1 MARRETR
8 RDAEAFL
15 ARLEGRS
22 SAERQRLTAEHRAF
36 MNGTRDSDAD
46 FGDAAPSLDQ
56 GTGANSLAA
65 EAKEANKAQAKA
77 KKANKAQ
84 AKAKAA
90 GKKKA
95 AKAAAADQEKPT
107 GKKKTTKRQAA
118 AAAKEVKKSKEAKAV
133 ARAGAKAAKRSA
145 AKEVGRVRVVEV
157 EKTGAAAREHAL
169 ALLQQKQRATGKRKA
184 SPSSGPT
191 KKKKKKST
199 SPLAPDQE
207 DDGDADDERV
217 VSLTP
222 VERAPPL
229 PASLPTTTSS
239 TPAEAPTA
247 ASGSTPAPADHS
259 TADDSAAQMEQSVA
273 DDQAPSAP
281 ERSRAARTL
290 SSALHDAASSI
301 TTPAAPTGASTA
313 ELESANVEGLD
324 SDMEGEGADSE
335 EWYIETGSVADA
347 ASEAARS
354 RQDQVGAVE
363 DWSSGED
370 DSDGLDGEAF
380 IARESRK
387 LARNLAKERLKEA
400 VGKLPRDWKTTT
412 KQWCTLTKDEMLVL
426 AQDEDA
432 LKKMRVDGWDFGK
445 YC

>member
-1 MARRETR
+1 MA
-8 RDAEAFL
+8 
-15 ARLEGRS
+15 S
-22 SAERQRLTAEHRAF
+22 
-36 MNGTRDSDAD
+36 
-46 FGDAAPSLDQ
+46 
-56 GTGANSLAA
+56 SLAA

-77 KKANKAQ
+77 K
-84 AKAKAA
+84 
-90 GKKKA
+90 GKKKK
-95 AKAAAADQEKPT
+95 AKAAAADQGQEKPT

-145 AKEVGRVRVVEV
+145 AKEVGRVRVVEA

-169 ALLQQKQRATGKRKA
+169 ALLQQKQRSTGKRKA

-217 VSLTP
+217 ASLTP

-259 TADDSAAQMEQSVA
+259 TADEAQHQRSNRWRMTKHHQLQSVL
-273 DDQAPSAP
+273 
-281 ERSRAARTL
+281 ELHGITL

-301 TTPAAPTGASTA
+301 TTSAAPTGASTA

-347 ASEAARS
+347 VSEAARS
-354 RQDQVGAVE
+354 RQDQAGAVE

-370 DSDGLDGEAF
+370 DSDGLDGEAL